1 MLAHYQNINN
11 FSLLLFTNLRNLAS
25 WIKLKY
31 WVLTFRKL
39 KSVITI
45 DTTCGSKNNLKDFFK
60 RCITQ
65 ELFKGEF

>member
-1 MLAHYQNINN
+1 MLALYQNINN
-11 FSLLLFTNLRNLAS
+11 SLL
-25 WIKLKY
+25 LKY

-39 KSVITI
+39 KIVITI
-45 DTTCGSKNNLKDFFK
+45 DMTCESKNNLKDFLK